1 MVESIKLCFPD
12 FISHLT
18 VSQLQPR
25 AITCL
30 CCRLAKPMIGFFFV
44 AKDKLG
50 LVLDLLDVVHFYS
63 WHSIA
68 TGSSHLAVEAEAGG
82 LAQYSRNALM
92 PRVMINI
99 GLTI

>member
-1 MVESIKLCFPD
+1 MAEPIELCFHD
-12 FISHLT
+12 FISHST

-25 AITCL
+25 AITGFN
-30 CCRLAKPMIGFFFV
+30 CRLAQPMIGFLFV

-68 TGSSHLAVEAEAGG
+68 TGSSHLAVEAEAGV

-99 GLTI
+99 GLTM